1 MYTALKNIQLGQLA
15 NLIGI
20 VTMISEPSRTKT
32 GGMYQFIS
40 IKCGLAI
47 LRGPSDWMRFVH
59 IVDPSNHGSGA
70 LKINCFTRK
79 YPEWLP
85 HPEGWHVLI
94 LRNLKVSIQL
104 LDFLVFLSLSL
115 DAKTYC

>member
-1 MYTALKNIQLGQLA
+1 MVYTALKNVQLGQLA

-32 GGMYQFIS
+32 GGMYHFIS

-47 LRGPSDWMRFVH
+47 LRGGPSDWMRFVH

-94 LRNLKVSIQL
+94 LRNVKVSIQL
-104 LDFLVFLSLSL
+104 LDFLVSLSQ